1 MTNIPPNPPS
11 RPRPVE
17 RDEWIAIFVALA
29 TLGSV
34 FFWTTTQGNNGF
46 NLFSKPI
53 LSLSESESETVDNP
67 DVSTEESIFSL
78 GSPQLNT
85 LTGEPASNF
94 GQALSSSEELETSL
108 ATLTPITDTFE
119 QLETSVKGLD
129 RANNEAE
136 TTLELAKPPKV
147 PQVGKNLATLGIGSM
162 LSESPMATP
171 SLPLAPPIPSLTTE
185 SPTATSPSPE
195 EVTFKSPGIS
205 ETTTSPSPK
214 VETTESSTATSPS
227 PEVDTESPGV
237 SETATSPSPEVETT
251 ESSTATSPS
260 PEVETTESP
269 GVSETAT
276 SPSPENA
283 TSEIP
288 LAGTAAPSPETSPID
303 KVKFSDVPDDFWA
316 SNFIQPLRERDI
328 IAQVDSDKFEPDKP
342 VTRAELATQI
352 PQVFEEKSTGNT
364 VKYKDVP
371 EDLPTQEGIQ
381 TATKSGFLS
390 GYPGNVFRPAQEVP
404 RLQVLVALAS
414 GLNLEIPSNPDKVLS
429 IYKDKEKIPDWAKEK
444 VAAATATGLVVNHP
458 DVKFLNPNK
467 AATRAEV
474 TAMFYQALVRL
485 GRVEQVSSKYIVTP
499 KN

>member
-34 FFWTTTQGNNGF
+34 FFWTTTRGNNGF

-53 LSLSESESETVDNP
+53 LSSSESEIVDSP

-78 GSPQLNT
+78 GTPQLNT

-108 ATLTPITDTFE
+108 ATLTPINDTFE
-119 QLETSVKGLD
+119 ELETSVTGLNQ
-129 RANNEAE
+129 ANTETE

-162 LSESPMATP
+162 LSGSPMTTP
-171 SLPLAPPIPSLTTE
+171 PLPVAPPIPSLTTE

-195 EVTFKSPGIS
+195 EITFKSPGAS
-205 ETTTSPSPK
+205 ETATSPPPEA
-214 VETTESSTATSPS
+214 ETTDSFTATSPS
-227 PEVDTESPGV
+227 PEQ
-237 SETATSPSPEVETT
+237 
-251 ESSTATSPS
+251 
-260 PEVETTESP
+260 
-269 GVSETAT
+269 
-276 SPSPENA
+276 A
-283 TSEIP
+283 TSEVP
-288 LAGTAAPSPETSPID
+288 LAGTTAPSPETSPPIG

-316 SNFIQPLRERDI
+316 SNFIQPLRESDI

-352 PQVFEEKSTGNT
+352 PKVFEEKSTGST

-381 TATKSGFLS
+381 RATKSGFLS
-390 GYPGNVFRPAQEVP
+390 GYPGNVFRPEQEVP
-404 RLQVLVALAS
+404 KLQVLVALAS

-458 DVKFLNPNK
+458 DVKILNPDK
-467 AATRAEV
+467 PATRAEV
-474 TAMFYQALVRL
+474 TAIFHQALVRL
-485 GRVEQVSSKYIVTP
+485 GKVEQVSSEYIVTP

>member
-11 RPRPVE
+11 RSRPVE

-129 RANNEAE
+129 RANTEAE
-136 TTLELAKPPKV
+136 TTLKLAKPPKV
-147 PQVGKNLATLGIGSM
+147 PQVGKGLATLGIGSM

-185 SPTATSPSPE
+185 SPTATTPSPE
-195 EVTFKSPGIS
+195 QVTFKSPGAS
-205 ETTTSPSPK
+205 ETATT
-214 VETTESSTATSPS
+214 PS
-227 PEVDTESPGV
+227 PEVATSGSPEVSEIATTPPPEVATSESP
-237 SETATSPSPEVETT
+237 TATIPSPEV
-251 ESSTATSPS
+251 
-260 PEVETTESP
+260 
-269 GVSETAT
+269 
-276 SPSPENA
+276 A

-288 LAGTAAPSPETSPID
+288 LVGTAAPSPEISPIG
-303 KVKFSDVPDDFWA
+303 KIKFSDVPDNFWA
-316 SNFIQPLRERDI
+316 SNFIQPLEERDI
-328 IAQVDSDKFEPDKP
+328 IAKVDNDKFEADKP
-342 VTRAELATQI
+342 VTRAEFATQI
-352 PQVFEEKSTGNT
+352 PKVFEEKLTESAVN
-364 VKYKDVP
+364 YKDVP
-371 EDLPTQEGIQ
+371 ADSPTQKEIQ

-390 GYPGNVFRPAQEVP
+390 GYPGNIFRPEQEVP

-414 GLNLEIPSNPDKVLS
+414 GLNLEIPSNPDQVLS

-444 VAAATATGLVVNHP
+444 LAAATSTGLVVNHP
-458 DVKFLNPNK
+458 DVTILNPNK
-467 AATRAEV
+467 PATRAEV

-485 GRVEQVSSKYIVTP
+485 GRVEQVSSEYIVTP

>member
-1 MTNIPPNPPS
+1 MTNIPPKPPS

-34 FFWTTTQGNNGF
+34 FFWTTTKVNNGF

-53 LSLSESESETVDNP
+53 LSSPKSETVDSP
-67 DVSTEESIFSL
+67 SISTEESIFSL
-78 GSPQLNT
+78 GTPQLNT
-85 LTGEPASNF
+85 LTGEPEPNF
-94 GQALSSSEELETSL
+94 GQALSTSEELETSL

-119 QLETSVKGLD
+119 QLEASVKGLNQ
-129 RANNEAE
+129 ANTEAE

-147 PQVGKNLATLGIGSM
+147 PQVGNNLATLGIGSM
-162 LSESPMATP
+162 LSGSPMATP

-185 SPTATSPSPE
+185 SSTGTSPSPE
-195 EVTFKSPGIS
+195 EVTFKSPG
-205 ETTTSPSPK
+205 
-214 VETTESSTATSPS
+214 
-227 PEVDTESPGV
+227 V
-237 SETATSPSPEVETT
+237 SEAATSPSPEVETT

-276 SPSPENA
+276 SPSPEQA

-288 LAGTAAPSPETSPID
+288 LAGTAAPSPETSPIG
-303 KVKFSDVPDDFWA
+303 KITFSDVPDDFWA

-328 IAQVDSDKFEPDKP
+328 IAQIDNDKFEPDKP

-352 PQVFEEKSTGNT
+352 PQVFEEKSTGSAI
-364 VKYKDVP
+364 KYKDVP
-371 EDLPTQEGIQ
+371 ADLPTQKEIQ

-390 GYPGNVFRPAQEVP
+390 GYPGNVFRPEQEVP

-414 GLNLEIPSNPDKVLS
+414 GLNLEIPSNPDQVLS

-458 DVKFLNPNK
+458 DVTTLNPNEP
-467 AATRAEV
+467 ATRAEV

-485 GRVEQVSSKYIVTP
+485 GRVEEVSSEYIVTP

>member
-1 MTNIPPNPPS
+1 MTNIPPKPPS
-11 RPRPVE
+11 RSRPVE

-53 LSLSESESETVDNP
+53 LSSPESEAVDSP
-67 DVSTEESIFSL
+67 DTNTEKSIFSL
-78 GSPQLNT
+78 GTPQLNT
-85 LTGEPASNF
+85 LTGKPASNF

-129 RANNEAE
+129 RANTEAE
-136 TTLELAKPPKV
+136 TTLELAKSPKA
-147 PQVGKNLATLGIGSM
+147 PQVGKGLATLGIGSM
-162 LSESPMATP
+162 LSGSPMATP
-171 SLPLAPPIPSLTTE
+171 SLPLAPPISSLTTE

-195 EVTFKSPGIS
+195 EVTF
-205 ETTTSPSPK
+205 
-214 VETTESSTATSPS
+214 
-227 PEVDTESPGV
+227 ESPGV
-237 SETATSPSPEVETT
+237 GETATSPSPEATSESPGVSEIATSSSPEVENTD
-251 ESSTATSPS
+251 SPTATSPS
-260 PEVETTESP
+260 PEQ
-269 GVSETAT
+269 
-276 SPSPENA
+276 A

-288 LAGTAAPSPETSPID
+288 LVGTAAPSPETSLTD
-303 KVKFSDVPDDFWA
+303 KIKFSDVPDNFWA
-316 SNFIQPLRERDI
+316 SNFIQPLRERDV
-328 IAQVDSDKFEPDKP
+328 IAKVDNDKFEPDKP
-342 VTRAELATQI
+342 VTRAEFATQI
-352 PQVFEEKSTGNT
+352 PKVFEEKSTESSVN
-364 VKYKDVP
+364 YEDVP
-371 EDLPTQEGIQ
+371 ADSPAQKEIQ

-390 GYPGNVFRPAQEVP
+390 GYPGNIFRPEQEVP

-429 IYKDKEKIPDWAKEK
+429 IYKDKEKIPDWAKKK

-458 DVKFLNPNK
+458 DVTILNPNK
-467 AATRAEV
+467 PATRAEV

-485 GRVEQVSSKYIVTP
+485 GRVEEVSSKYIVTP

>member
-11 RPRPVE
+11 QPRSVE

-34 FFWTTTQGNNGF
+34 FFWTTTRGNNGF

-53 LSLSESESETVDNP
+53 ISSPESETVDSPN
-67 DVSTEESIFSL
+67 VSTEESIFSL
-78 GSPQLNT
+78 GTPQLNT

-94 GQALSSSEELETSL
+94 SQALSSSEELETSL
-108 ATLTPITDTFE
+108 ATLTPISDTFE
-119 QLETSVKGLD
+119 QLETSVTGLNQ
-129 RANNEAE
+129 ANTETE

-147 PQVGKNLATLGIGSM
+147 PQVGKNLAALGIGSM
-162 LSESPMATP
+162 LSGSPMTTTP
-171 SLPLAPPIPSLTTE
+171 LPVAPPIPSLTTD

-195 EVTFKSPGIS
+195 EVTFKSPGASEIATS
-205 ETTTSPSPK
+205 PPPEAETTD
-214 VETTESSTATSPS
+214 SSTATSPS
-227 PEVDTESPGV
+227 PEQAN
-237 SETATSPSPEVETT
+237 SEV
-251 ESSTATSPS
+251 
-260 PEVETTESP
+260 
-269 GVSETAT
+269 
-276 SPSPENA
+276 
-283 TSEIP
+283 P
-288 LAGTAAPSPETSPID
+288 LAGTTAPSPETSPID
-303 KVKFSDVPDDFWA
+303 QIKFSDVPDDFWA

-352 PQVFEEKSTGNT
+352 PQVFEEKSTESSVN
-364 VKYKDVP
+364 YEDVP
-371 EDLPTQEGIQ
+371 ADSPSQKEIQ

-390 GYPGNVFRPAQEVP
+390 GYPGNVFRPKQEVP
-404 RLQVLVALAS
+404 KLQVLVALAS

-458 DVKFLNPNK
+458 DVKILNPDK
-467 AATRAEV
+467 PATRAEV
-474 TAMFYQALVRL
+474 AAMFHQALVRL
-485 GRVEQVSSKYIVTP
+485 GRVEEVSSEYIVTP